1 MTSFRSIFA
10 VTFIVLQVIYLVGC
24 ASAERERDLNFTLIK
39 YEKALRWATL
49 DEASKYQKVPE
60 EISSSERKRMKSVK
74 VTGYQIISIITAEG
88 EYSRLV
94 EISYYNESTAI
105 ERNLTIREDW
115 VFDEEKSVWLLNSKL
130 PRFK

>member
-1 MTSFRSIFA
+1 MASFRSIFA
-10 VTFIVLQVIYLVGC
+10 IMFIFLSVLNLQGC
-24 ASAERERDLNFTLIK
+24 ASTERERDLDFTLIK

-74 VTGYQIISIITAEG
+74 VTGYRTISTIVAEG

-94 EISYYNESTAI
+94 EISFYNESTAL
-105 ERNLTIREDW
+105 ERNLTVREDW
-115 VFDEEKSVWLLNSKL
+115 VYDEDKSLWLLSSKL